1 MCWIMGPILTVH
13 VNQVLWRVQCK
24 FVFCYCEHGRSTQD
38 PSGISEEGMVGR
50 VNILRT
56 LKSGAGY
63 ESLVLNRG

>member
-1 MCWIMGPILTVH
+1 MET
-13 VNQVLWRVQCK
+13 
-24 FVFCYCEHGRSTQD
+24 
-38 PSGISEEGMVGR
+38 ISEEGMVGR